1 MWSFFWALVA
11 FFLALAVY
19 FHLKKS
25 SRITN
30 ATTSSQP
37 EPSTEQQSSAP
48 SSSNTPVS
56 VEYEVFLSFR
66 GPDVRTNFADFL
78 HKYLVHTKIRTFLDN
93 EDLRKGEKMAPSLVK
108 AIKESKVY
116 IPILSP
122 DYASSKWCLQELSQ
136 MVKCCVVTLFCP
148 DSRITFMTISFH
160 KILPNLTKK
169 KSNIIYLFCFSK
181 YELILKYIRLSGYVI
196 VVYLA
201 MSS

>member
-1 MWSFFWALVA
+1 MDMWSFFWALVA

-93 EDLRKGEKMAPSLVK
+93 EDLRAAAVTKDDGGTVEADGRVK
-108 AIKESKVY
+108 AT
-116 IPILSP
+116 
-122 DYASSKWCLQELSQ
+122 A
-136 MVKCCVVTLFCP
+136 
-148 DSRITFMTISFH
+148 
-160 KILPNLTKK
+160 
-169 KSNIIYLFCFSK
+169 
-181 YELILKYIRLSGYVI
+181 
-196 VVYLA
+196 A
-201 MSS
+201 